1 MAALFLSLC
10 NHFPIPLSDPSMFY
24 LRLFVPLGL
33 LLLSGCSATSSDTYA
48 TLRYALFGVD
58 DVQVTAE
65 KVRKLPYAS
74 AYLRVGDNPQAL
86 VVLAFADPDGS
97 LSWVSSDNKLFV
109 TKSGRL
115 YKTVGLENDLY
126 LVASSWPD
134 PLQKMANVPDDVLN
148 LDAMSWQYHAE
159 WEKDYVSGYEMQAKF
174 ISAVP
179 EKLLILDKSHD
190 VMLIDELVSVGH
202 DLNSWHNY
210 YWFEPSTGR
219 VLKSQQQLG
228 PDLPVIEMTILKPFA
243 L

>member
-1 MAALFLSLC
+1 
-10 NHFPIPLSDPSMFY
+10 MFS
-24 LRLFVPLGL
+24 LRLFMSLGL

-48 TLRYALFGVD
+48 TLRYALLGVD
-58 DVQVTAE
+58 DVEVTSE
-65 KVRKLPYAS
+65 KVRELPYAS

-86 VVLAFADPDGS
+86 IVLAFADPDGS

-115 YKTVGLENDLY
+115 HKTVGLENDLY

-134 PLQKMANVPDDVLN
+134 PLQKIADSPDDVLN
-148 LDAMSWQYHAE
+148 PDAIPWQYNAE
-159 WEKDYVSGYEMQAKF
+159 WENDYLSGYKMQAKF

-190 VMLIDELVSVGH
+190 VILVDELVSFGQSQ
-202 DLNSWHNY
+202 NSWHNY
-210 YWFEPSTGR
+210 YWFERSTGR
-219 VLKSQQQLG
+219 ILKSQQQLG
-228 PDLPVIEMTILKPFA
+228 PNLPVIEMTILKPYA

>member
-1 MAALFLSLC
+1 MYSF
-10 NHFPIPLSDPSMFY
+10 
-24 LRLFVPLGL
+24 RLFMSLGL

-48 TLRYALFGVD
+48 TFHYALFGGN
-58 DVQVTAE
+58 DVQVTTE
-65 KVRKLPYAS
+65 KVRELPYAS

-97 LSWVSSDNKLFV
+97 LSWVSSDNKLFI

-134 PLQKMANVPDDVLN
+134 PLQKMVNLPDISLN
-148 LDAMSWQYHAE
+148 LNDMSWQYTAE
-159 WEKDYVSGYEMQAKF
+159 WEKDYVSGYNMRAKF

-179 EKLLILDKSHD
+179 ESLLILDKSHD
-190 VMLIDELVSVGH
+190 VILIDELVSGGQ
-202 DLNSWHNY
+202 DQNSWHNY

-228 PDLPVIEMTILKPFA
+228 PELPVIEMTILKPYA

>member
-1 MAALFLSLC
+1 
-10 NHFPIPLSDPSMFY
+10 MFS
-24 LRLFVPLGL
+24 LRLFIPLGL
-33 LLLSGCSATSSDTYA
+33 LLLSGCSATSTDTYA
-48 TLRYALFGVD
+48 TLRYALLGVD
-58 DVQVTAE
+58 DVEVTTE
-65 KVRKLPYAS
+65 KVRELPYAS

-134 PLQKMANVPDDVLN
+134 PLQKMADSPDDVLN
-148 LDAMSWQYHAE
+148 LDAMPWQYNAE
-159 WEKDYVSGYEMQAKF
+159 WENDYVSGYKMQAQF

-190 VMLIDELVSVGH
+190 VMLVDELVSFG
-202 DLNSWHNY
+202 LSQNSWHNY
-210 YWFEPSTGR
+210 YWFERSTGR
-219 VLKSQQQLG
+219 ILKSQQQLG
-228 PDLPVIEMTILKPFA
+228 PDLPVIEMTILKPYA

>member
-1 MAALFLSLC
+1 MFSLRFLF
-10 NHFPIPLSDPSMFY
+10 I
-24 LRLFVPLGL
+24 PLGL

-48 TLRYALFGVD
+48 TLRYAFLGVD
-58 DVQVTAE
+58 DVEVTTE
-65 KVRKLPYAS
+65 KVRDLPYAS

-86 VVLAFADPDGS
+86 VVLAFADSDGS

-109 TKSGRL
+109 TKAGRL

-134 PLQKMANVPDDVLN
+134 PLQKMADSLDDVLN
-148 LDAMSWQYHAE
+148 PDAMPWQYNAE
-159 WEKDYVSGYEMQAKF
+159 WENDYVSGYKMQAQF

-190 VMLIDELVSVGH
+190 VMLVDELVSFGQSQ
-202 DLNSWHNY
+202 NSWHNY
-210 YWFEPSTGR
+210 YWFERSTGR
-219 VLKSQQQLG
+219 ILKSQQQLG
-228 PDLPVIEMTILKPFA
+228 PDLPVIEMTILKPYA

>member
-1 MAALFLSLC
+1 
-10 NHFPIPLSDPSMFY
+10 MFY
-24 LRLFVPLGL
+24 LRLFMSLGL

-48 TLRYALFGVD
+48 TIRYALLGVD
-58 DVQVTAE
+58 DVEVTTE
-65 KVRKLPYAS
+65 TVRELPYAS

-115 YKTVGLENDLY
+115 SKTVGLENDLY

-134 PLQKMANVPDDVLN
+134 PLQKIAKVPDDVLN
-148 LDAMSWQYHAE
+148 LGAMRWQYNAE
-159 WEKDYVSGYEMQAKF
+159 WEKDYVSGYNMQVQF
-174 ISAVP
+174 ISTVP
-179 EKLLILDKSHD
+179 EKLLILDKTHD
-190 VMLIDELVSVGH
+190 VILIDEFVSFGQ
-202 DLNSWHNY
+202 DQNSWHNY

-228 PDLPVIEMTILKPFA
+228 PELPVIEMTILKPYA

>member
-1 MAALFLSLC
+1 
-10 NHFPIPLSDPSMFY
+10 MFS
-24 LRLFVPLGL
+24 LRLFMPLGL

-48 TLRYALFGVD
+48 TLRYAIFGVD
-58 DVQVTAE
+58 DVEVTTE
-65 KVRKLPYAS
+65 KVRELPYAS

-134 PLQKMANVPDDVLN
+134 PLQKMANAPDEVFNPDT
-148 LDAMSWQYHAE
+148 MRWQYNAE
-159 WEKDYVSGYEMQAKF
+159 WEKDYVSGYNMQAKF

-179 EKLLILDKSHD
+179 EKLLILDKLHD
-190 VMLIDELVSVGH
+190 VMLVDELVSFG
-202 DLNSWHNY
+202 LSQNSWHNY
-210 YWFEPSTGR
+210 YWFERSTGR
-219 VLKSQQQLG
+219 ILKSQQQLG
-228 PDLPVIEMTILKPFA
+228 PDLPVIEMTILKPYA

>member
-1 MAALFLSLC
+1 
-10 NHFPIPLSDPSMFY
+10 MFS
-24 LRLFVPLGL
+24 LRLFMSLGL
-33 LLLSGCSATSSDTYA
+33 LLLCGCSATSSDTYA
-48 TLRYALFGVD
+48 TLRYALLGVD
-58 DVQVTAE
+58 DVEVTSE
-65 KVRKLPYAS
+65 KVRQLPYAS

-115 YKTVGLENDLY
+115 HKTLGLENDLY

-134 PLQKMANVPDDVLN
+134 PLQKMVNTPDKSLN
-148 LDAMSWQYHAE
+148 LDAMSWQYTAE
-159 WEKDYVSGYEMQAKF
+159 WEKDYVSGYSIRAKF

-190 VMLIDELVSVGH
+190 VVLIDELVSVGQGQ
-202 DLNSWHNY
+202 NSWHNY
-210 YWFEPSTGR
+210 YWFEHGTGR
-219 VLKSQQQLG
+219 ILKSQQQLG

>member
-1 MAALFLSLC
+1 MFSLR
-10 NHFPIPLSDPSMFY
+10 FFMS
-24 LRLFVPLGL
+24 LGL

-48 TLRYALFGVD
+48 TLRYALLGVD
-58 DVQVTAE
+58 DVEVTSE
-65 KVRKLPYAS
+65 KIRELPYAS

-115 YKTVGLENDLY
+115 HKTVGLENDLY

-134 PLQKMANVPDDVLN
+134 PLQKMVNAPDKSLN
-148 LDAMSWQYHAE
+148 LDAMSWQYTAE
-159 WEKDYVSGYEMQAKF
+159 WEKDYLSGYDMRAKF

-190 VMLIDELVSVGH
+190 VILIDELISVGH
-202 DLNSWHNY
+202 DQNSWHNY

-228 PDLPVIEMTILKPFA
+228 PDLPVIEMTILKPYA

>member
-1 MAALFLSLC
+1 
-10 NHFPIPLSDPSMFY
+10 MFS
-24 LRLFVPLGL
+24 LRLFIPLGL
-33 LLLSGCSATSSDTYA
+33 LLLSGCSSTSYDTYA
-48 TLRYALFGVD
+48 TLRYAILGVD
-58 DVQVTAE
+58 DVKVTAA
-65 KVRKLPYAS
+65 KVRELPYAS

-126 LVASSWPD
+126 LVASPWPD
-134 PLQKMANVPDDVLN
+134 PLQKMVNVPDDVLN
-148 LDAMSWQYHAE
+148 LDAISWQYNAE
-159 WEKDYVSGYEMQAKF
+159 WEHDYVSGYKMQAKF

-190 VMLIDELVSVGH
+190 VVLIDELVSFGQSQ
-202 DLNSWHNY
+202 NYWHNY

-219 VLKSQQQLG
+219 VLKSKQQLG
-228 PDLPVIEMTILKPFA
+228 PGLPVIEITILKPYA
-243 L
+243 S